1 MEDFNLEYP
10 LETNLEKT
18 TMERKMSEI
27 SNELLKPGEE
37 LSKSSENDDFYNSD
51 ESEKPFGERWAPV
64 GANDGDNEF
73 KEFKDE
79 YKGEFKYNHSIEK

>member
-1 MEDFNLEYP
+1 MKMEDFNLLEYP
-10 LETNLEKT
+10 SETKLEEI
-18 TMERKMSEI
+18 KMS
-27 SNELLKPGEE
+27 ELLKPGEE
-37 LSKSSENDDFYNSD
+37 LSKPGENDDFSNSD

-79 YKGEFKYNHSIEK
+79 YKDEYKGEFKYNHSLEK